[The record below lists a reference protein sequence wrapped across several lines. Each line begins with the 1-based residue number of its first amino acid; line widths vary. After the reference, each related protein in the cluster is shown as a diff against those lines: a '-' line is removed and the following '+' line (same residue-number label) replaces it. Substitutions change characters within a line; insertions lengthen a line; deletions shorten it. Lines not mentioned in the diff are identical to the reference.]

1 MPVLPEQ
8 TAGAEPSAGSHLSL
22 GQEGGGRE
30 ALWVKGLGR
39 NSRSLEPRSFCGI
52 HQESKEAEWGL
63 GQEPE
68 LENRSLQPE
77 MSPSGPW
84 IHAAGPLLLLLA
96 HSTTF
101 PLISL
106 LSTAEVGQNFLKQLF
121 LKTSGTNRRMA
132 QGRYKKERKLFGKT
146 QILHLLDINEA
157 F

>member
-1 MPVLPEQ
+1 MLVLPEQ
-8 TAGAEPSAGSHLSL
+8 TAGAEPSVGSHLSL

-30 ALWVKGLGR
+30 ALRSKRLGR
-39 NSRSLEPRSFCGI
+39 GSRSLEPRSFREV

-63 GQEPE
+63 GLEPE

-77 MSPSGPW
+77 MSPSGPR
-84 IHAAGPLLLLLA
+84 IHSAGPLLLLLA

-101 PLISL
+101 PLVSL

-121 LKTSGTNRRMA
+121 LKTSGTSRGMT
-132 QGRYKKERKLFGKT
+132 QGRCKKERKLFGKT
-146 QILHLLDINEA
+146 QILHLLGINEA

>member
-1 MPVLPEQ
+1 MLVLPEQ

-30 ALWVKGLGR
+30 ALRSKSLGR
-39 NSRSLEPRSFCGI
+39 DSRSLEPRSFREV

-63 GQEPE
+63 GLEPE

-84 IHAAGPLLLLLA
+84 IHSAGPLLLLLA

-101 PLISL
+101 PLV
-106 LSTAEVGQNFLKQLF
+106 EVGQNFLKQLF
-121 LKTSGTNRRMA
+121 LKTSGTSRGMTP
-132 QGRYKKERKLFGKT
+132 GRCKKERKLFGKT
-146 QILHLLDINEA
+146 QILHLLGINEA